1 MKCNSHDRASFNI
14 QSGGATAPPV
24 LRFAPPLEL
33 VLPLKKC
40 PFFKRLLF
48 FYWETQ
54 SNATCYNT
62 TLRDLV
68 KIGPFDAICPPSEHF
83 LKEALYVAI
92 YQMNIF
98 VCFKYKMKFSNTKGS
113 LSNKNKCN

>member
-1 MKCNSHDRASFNI
+1 MEAVSGRASFNI

-24 LRFAPPLEL
+24 LGFAPPLEL

-54 SNATCYNT
+54 RNTTRYNT
-62 TLRDLV
+62 TLHDLV
-68 KIGPFDAICPPSEHF
+68 KIGPFDVICPPSEHF
-83 LKEALYVAI
+83 LKEALVW
-92 YQMNIF
+92 
-98 VCFKYKMKFSNTKGS
+98 KRSS
-113 LSNKNKCN
+113 